1 MSYLLALLL
10 SPALATTS
18 TATLTLQGVVP
29 RIIQKYV
36 LDNKVIVDY
45 NFPIVIP
52 AYCTQ
57 VTQTRLEC
65 TQDLTIE
72 AVE

>member
-1 MSYLLALLL
+1 MIKLLL
-10 SPALATTS
+10 GIYASATMS
-18 TATLTLQGVVP
+18 TATIQLQGVVP
-29 RIIQKYV
+29 RIAHKYV
-36 LDNKVIVDY
+36 QDSKVIVDY
-45 NFPIVIP
+45 NFPIMVP
-52 AYCTQ
+52 VYCTQ